1 MKKYKV
7 VLTNNLRLAG
17 VEKMRQ
23 IFDLKTRE
31 SGTPEETW
39 EAWLAEADA
48 VCSGGRIKI
57 DGSLLDKAPNVKVVS
72 QIAVGYDNID
82 VAACSQRGVLVG
94 NTPGVVT
101 DATADIAFGLI
112 LCSARYLHKAWEY
125 VKSGEWGRRKPFVM
139 GTDLKGKLL
148 GIIGLGNVGLAVAQR
163 AKASGMAVAYHNRKP
178 AAQATEIG
186 AEYLSFDELLGK
198 ADFVLLSL
206 PLNEKTRKF
215 FGDRQFAQMKPT
227 ARFINIGRGGLV
239 DTDAL
244 CRALR
249 DKKIAYAA
257 LDVTDP
263 EPLPAGHPL
272 LAFDNVAIFPHIGG
286 HARETRDAMSLMAL
300 DNLLCAL
307 EGRKM
312 PSCVNS
318 ELERRLSATSPG
330 KRPDSR

>member
-1 MKKYKV
+1 VKKYKV
-7 VLTNNLRLAG
+7 VLTNNFHLSG

-23 IFDLKTRE
+23 MFDLKIRE
-31 SGTPEETW
+31 ADTPKETW
-39 EAWLAEADA
+39 LAWLAEANA
-48 VCSGGRIKI
+48 ICSGGRTKI
-57 DGSLLDKAPNVKVVS
+57 DGELLDKAPNVKVVS
-72 QIAVGYDNID
+72 QIAAGYDNID

-112 LCSARYLHKAWEY
+112 LCSARYLHKAWEH
-125 VKSGEWGRRKPFVM
+125 VKSGEWGRKKPFAM
-139 GTDLKGKLL
+139 GMDLKGKLL

-163 AKASGMAVAYHNRKP
+163 ARASGMSIAYYNRKP
-178 AAQATEIG
+178 SAAASEIG
-186 AEYLSFDELLGK
+186 AQYLPLAELLGK

-244 CRALR
+244 CRALNDQR
-249 DKKIAYAA
+249 IAYAA
-257 LDVTDP
+257 FDVTDP
-263 EPLPAGHPL
+263 EPLPGDHPL

-286 HARETRDAMSLMAL
+286 QARETRDAMSLMAL
-300 DNLLCAL
+300 ENLICAL

-312 PSCVNS
+312 PSCVNG
-318 ELERRLSATSPG
+318 ELERRLIT
-330 KRPDSR
+330 